1 MPPLLELGVL
11 ANSTEGTISL
21 GQGVPYYQPDEK
33 YLTPVFSNF
42 SKSEFHRYTQDPGIL
57 ELREEI
63 SKKILSDFNV
73 KVDPQTITV
82 TNGANQAYVNSLLTI
97 TDPGDKIGLISPYYF
112 NHKMAAIFTNVDVE
126 EINLNNDYTLS
137 QDNIEGAIAEGI
149 KAIVFV
155 NPGNPTGSVHSMED
169 LKLLA
174 DLTEGKDIWIISDE
188 TYEYFTYSDNHI
200 PMSSVDALRDR
211 LITIIR
217 VESFAYAV
225 SQISQTTLRSVIG
238 EVDMDSLLAHRD
250 RINSKL
256 LGLLDEASDAW
267 GVDVSKVELKDVEL
281 PENMK
286 RAFAKQAESERERRS
301 RVILAEG
308 ELQAAEKL
316 AQAAELMSR
325 TPGGITLRLL
335 QTIQEISTENSS
347 TVIIPFPAD
356 LTGSISKMMG
366 GSTQPQIIPPSKEIA
381 AKPDYQPA
389 KSDDKPA
396 KSDDQPI
403 N

>member
-1 MPPLLELGVL
+1 MVDYFIPI
-11 ANSTEGTISL
+11 TIIL
-21 GQGVPYYQPDEK
+21 II
-33 YLTPVFSNF
+33 LVF
-42 SKSEFHRYTQDPGIL
+42 L
-57 ELREEI
+57 
-63 SKKILSDFNV
+63 ILSGIRMIKEYERVVIFRLGRFSSIKGPGMFWIMPYFDKSV
-73 KVDPQTITV
+73 RVDLRTKVIDVPRQEAIT
-82 TNGANQAYVNSLLTI
+82 
-97 TDPGDKIGLISPYYF
+97 K
-112 NHKMAAIFTNVDVE
+112 
-126 EINLNNDYTLS
+126 
-137 QDNIEGAIAEGI
+137 DNIPLIVNAAVFYSVNDPA
-149 KAIVFV
+149 KA
-155 NPGNPTGSVHSMED
+155 
-169 LKLLA
+169 
-174 DLTEGKDIWIISDE
+174 
-188 TYEYFTYSDNHI
+188 
-200 PMSSVDALRDR
+200 
-211 LITIIR
+211 IIR

-250 RINSKL
+250 KINSKL

-316 AQAAELMSR
+316 AMAAELMSR

-366 GSTQPQIIPPSKEIA
+366 GSTQPQIIPPSKETA

-389 KSDDKPA
+389 KSDDRPA